1 MIEHNAM
8 KLLTSSI
15 LTQQFYAPLMMLIAV
30 SEFLTLLKACWSLNK
45 GLCLKDVLSSSHQ
58 LFRVWNVDATMQ
70 CKAYCF
76 FLPTIEKNTNPKN

>member
-1 MIEHNAM
+1 M
-8 KLLTSSI
+8 KLLPSS
-15 LTQQFYAPLMMLIAV
+15 MVRRIAV

-45 GLCLKDVLSSSHQ
+45 GLKDVLSSSHQ